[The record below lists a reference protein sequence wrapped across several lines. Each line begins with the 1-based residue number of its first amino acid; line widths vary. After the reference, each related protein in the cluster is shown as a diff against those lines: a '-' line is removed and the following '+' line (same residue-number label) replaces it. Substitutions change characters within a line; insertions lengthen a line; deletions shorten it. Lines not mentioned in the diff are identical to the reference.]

1 MVAADRIGWC
11 VVRIAT
17 FNLNNLFS
25 RYDFTADVAA
35 IPAGPGGAPV
45 EITTQV
51 DPADPDRVKFRTFKG
66 RLVKGKPQAER
77 RRLAERITALDADVL
92 AVQEVEDVTT
102 LTAFATTELVGLG
115 YRHVVLVEG
124 NDPRLIDVGL
134 LSRLPIGGVTSWRHA
149 VLHPTDPD
157 PVFSR
162 DLLQVDILAADR
174 SRRLLT
180 IFNTHLKS
188 KFCDFHEDPVTCQ
201 QHNTELRTRQAAV
214 AARIIAAQTRPASRF
229 LVCGD
234 MNDAPTSP
242 ALAPLTGDTTLHL
255 VDGLAEA
262 VPDRPAP
269 HDSPPAPD
277 RPWSDRFKQAGHP
290 ADYQLLDQIW
300 LAPALADRLTGA
312 GIGRRT
318 HLTGDASDHDPTW
331 VDLNL

>member
-1 MVAADRIGWC
+1 V
-11 VVRIAT
+11 AT

-25 RYDFTADVAA
+25 RYDFTAQIDALPASDEAA
-35 IPAGPGGAPV
+35 VQIV
-45 EITTQV
+45 TQV
-51 DPADPDRVKFRTFKG
+51 DPTDPARVKFRTFKG
-66 RLVKGKPQAER
+66 RLVKGKPEAER
-77 RRLAERITALDADVL
+77 TRLAQRITAMDADVL

-102 LTAFATTELVGLG
+102 LTAFATAELADLG
-115 YRHVVLVEG
+115 YQHVVLVEG

-149 VLHPTDPD
+149 VEQPTDTD

-180 IFNTHLKS
+180 VFNTHLKS
-188 KFCDFHEDPVTCQ
+188 KFCDFGEDPVTCQ
-201 QHNTELRTRQAAV
+201 QHNTELRTKQATV
-214 AARIIAAQTRPASRF
+214 AARIIAAQTRPTSRY

-234 MNDAPTSP
+234 MNDAPTSA
-242 ALAPLTGDTTLHL
+242 ALAPLATDSTLNL
-255 VDGLAEA
+255 VDGLAHA

-277 RPWSDRFKQAGHP
+277 RPWSDRFKAPHQP

-300 LAPALADRLTGA
+300 LSPALAAKLTGA

-318 HLTGDASDHDPTW
+318 RLTGDGSDHDPTW
-331 VDLNL
+331 IDLDL